1 MIRML
6 DTNVLV
12 HLIRG
17 KPVGVLRRFLMFAP
31 GDLGVSSITAG
42 ELFVGAVKS
51 SDPAANL
58 AALDKL
64 LLPLEIASFDFDA
77 AKRYGQIRGDMER
90 RGVPIGALDTL
101 IAAQALSLGVVLV
114 TNNTGEFSRI
124 PGLMVEDWG

>member
-1 MIRML
+1 
-6 DTNVLV
+6 
-12 HLIRG
+12 
-17 KPVGVLRRFLMFAP
+17 MFAP
-31 GDLGVSSITAG
+31 GDLGISSITAG

-51 SDPAANL
+51 SDPVVNL

-77 AKRYGQIRGDMER
+77 AKSYGAIRAHLEG
-90 RGVPIGALDTL
+90 RGEPIGALDTL

-124 PGLMVEDWG
+124 PGLIVEDWT

>member
-1 MIRML
+1 MIRLL

-17 KPVGVLRRFLMFAP
+17 RPVSVLRRFLMFAP

-42 ELFVGAVKS
+42 ELYVGAVKS
-51 SDPAANL
+51 SDPVANL

-77 AKRYGQIRGDMER
+77 AKQYGQIRAHLEL
-90 RGVPIGALDTL
+90 RGTPIGALDTL
-101 IAAQALSLGVVLV
+101 IAAQALTIGVVLV

-124 PGLMVEDWG
+124 PGLKIEDWS